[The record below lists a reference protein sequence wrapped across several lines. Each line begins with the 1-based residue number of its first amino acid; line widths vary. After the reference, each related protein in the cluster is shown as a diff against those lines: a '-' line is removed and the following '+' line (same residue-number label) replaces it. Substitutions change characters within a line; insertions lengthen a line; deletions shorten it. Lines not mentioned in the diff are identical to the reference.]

1 MRELLQIIPYLDLV
15 IIALLLFFIYLGW
28 NFGTPRLL
36 MVVGAIYTG
45 FLLAAIYYHL
55 FAVMMINLFHI
66 QSVFIA
72 ELISFLVLD
81 VLITVLMLA
90 LLLSLFGHIEIRNRL
105 AIFDKLFGT
114 ILGLLAGVMVVGILL
129 TLLRVPY
136 ESSKLKVNSV
146 SDMPIVQL
154 FNQAY
159 EKSVL
164 SPFFL
169 KGAPYFL
176 STLKPMLPPQVQA
189 KGAVPLLES
198 IVAEQPQQQQ
208 PPK

>member
-1 MRELLQIIPYLDLV
+1 MRELLQVIPYLDVV

-36 MVVGAIYTG
+36 MVIGAIYTG
-45 FLLAAIYYHL
+45 FLLSAIYYHL
-55 FAVMMINLFHI
+55 FAVMLIDIFHI

-72 ELISFLVLD
+72 ELISFLALD
-81 VLITVLMLA
+81 VLVTVLMLA
-90 LLLSLFGHIEIRNRL
+90 LLLSLFGHVEIRNRL

-114 ILGLLAGVMVVGILL
+114 LLGLLAGMLVVGILL

-136 ESSKLKVNSV
+136 ESSKQKLNPVA
-146 SDMPIVQL
+146 DMPVVQL
-154 FNQAY
+154 FNNAY
-159 EKSVL
+159 EKSLL

-176 STLKPMLPPQVQA
+176 TTLKPMLPPQVQA
-189 KGAVPLLES
+189 KGAVPLLDS
-198 IVAEQPQQQQ
+198 IVAQQ
-208 PPK
+208 PAQ

>member
-1 MRELLQIIPYLDLV
+1 MRELLQIIPYLDVV

-36 MVVGAIYTG
+36 MVIGAIYTG
-45 FLLAAIYYHL
+45 FLLSAIYYHL
-55 FAVMMINLFHI
+55 FAVMLINIFHI

-81 VLITVLMLA
+81 VLVTVLMLA
-90 LLLSLFGHIEIRNRL
+90 LFLSLFGHVEIRNRL

-114 ILGLLAGVMVVGILL
+114 LLGLLAGMLVVGILL

-136 ESSKLKVNSV
+136 ETSKQKLNPV
-146 SDMPIVQL
+146 SDMPVVQL
-154 FNQAY
+154 FNNAY
-159 EKSVL
+159 EKSLL

-176 STLKPMLPPQVQA
+176 TTLKPMLPQQVQA
-189 KGAVPLLES
+189 KGAVPLLDS
-198 IVAEQPQQQQ
+198 IVAQQ
-208 PPK
+208 PAQ

>member
-1 MRELLQIIPYLDLV
+1 MRELLQVIPYLDLA
-15 IIALLLFFIYLGW
+15 IIALVLFFTYLGW

-36 MVVGAIYTG
+36 ITIGAIYTG
-45 FLLAAIYYHL
+45 FLLSAIYYHL
-55 FAVMMINLFHI
+55 FAVMLINVFHI
-66 QSVFIA
+66 QSTFIA
-72 ELISFLVLD
+72 EMLSFLALD
-81 VLITVLMLA
+81 VLVTVLMLA
-90 LLLSLFGHIEIRNRL
+90 LLLSLFGHIEVRNRL

-114 ILGLLAGVMVVGILL
+114 LLGLLAGVLVAGILI

-136 ESSKLKVNSV
+136 ESSKQKLNPVA
-146 SDMPIVQL
+146 DMPVVQL

-159 EKSVL
+159 EKSLL

-176 STLKPMLPPQVQA
+176 TTLKPMLPPQVQA

-198 IVAEQPQQQQ
+198 IVAQQ
-208 PPK
+208 PAK